1 MTDNAVPLTLPV
13 ELYTMPRQ
21 FSTVFNGKIYVGKPD
36 TDPTAETNRVTVYQ
50 EGENGTLTPIAQPIS
65 INAGGYP
72 VISGQVVKLVV
83 TQDYSI
89 AVYDQLGAQAFYF
102 PRCSGP
108 YVLKV
113 FHDQTLHGDGT
124 EADPLGVKLSGN
136 SGNLLEIRDDGLY
149 YGTSAS
155 DDLLNLYVD
164 TVNGSDDNI
173 GSREKPL
180 KTLNEALTRTPAN
193 KSNTIH
199 LHAGQTFILDTYP
212 QVSGCTRAL
221 IPYADPYIDGDKVP
235 ELSPEQPSYY
245 GYAAK
250 DLARP
255 TIKAHCDYNETTRIL
270 GVMGFDIS
278 TGGLLDVR
286 GIILDTVPDND
297 DATLSGWAQSR
308 GAMIFGDLTSSL
320 ALVGCIVL
328 TAEKGSEHTWNLCAN
343 TPAGDIPSMAFSRVN
358 HLRGAELVEIS
369 ASTAK
374 ISVSDTWPDQ
384 RIVEYITTDLTSS
397 IKNGS
402 IAGIVRGPA
411 GEPRNLM
418 INVVV

>member
-1 MTDNAVPLTLPV
+1 
-13 ELYTMPRQ
+13 MPRQ
-21 FSTVFNGKIYVGKPD
+21 FSTVFNGKIYVGKLD

-89 AVYDQLGAQAFYF
+89 AVYDQFDAQAFYF

-199 LHAGQTFILDTYP
+199 LHSGQTFILDVQTSI
-212 QVSGCTRAL
+212 VGCIRL
-221 IPYADPYIDGDKVP
+221 IMPYDDPYIDGNKVP
-235 ELSPEQPSYY
+235 DPQ
-245 GYAAK
+245 
-250 DLARP
+250 
-255 TIKAHCDYNETTRIL
+255 
-270 GVMGFDIS
+270 
-278 TGGLLDVR
+278 
-286 GIILDTVPDND
+286 
-297 DATLSGWAQSR
+297 Q
-308 GAMIFGDLTSSL
+308 GA
-320 ALVGCIVL
+320 
-328 TAEKGSEHTWNLCAN
+328 
-343 TPAGDIPSMAFSRVN
+343 
-358 HLRGAELVEIS
+358 
-369 ASTAK
+369 
-374 ISVSDTWPDQ
+374 
-384 RIVEYITTDLTSS
+384 
-397 IKNGS
+397 
-402 IAGIVRGPA
+402 
-411 GEPRNLM
+411 
-418 INVVV
+418 